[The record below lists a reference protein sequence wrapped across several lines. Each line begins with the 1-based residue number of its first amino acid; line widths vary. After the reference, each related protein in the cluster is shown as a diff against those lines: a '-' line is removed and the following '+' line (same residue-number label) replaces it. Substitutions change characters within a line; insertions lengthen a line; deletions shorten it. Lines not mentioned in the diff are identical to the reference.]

1 MTPRTEA
8 GLTPATGEAFQP
20 VITSEK
26 GREEGFIKEEKK
38 KKNPQ
43 IICLFHLLFCSVNTK
58 QGLSQAEGWHTRGEH
73 YKGISQP
80 PSSTEETTFSSP

>member
-1 MTPRTEA
+1 MTPRTQT

-38 KKNPQ
+38 KKKTPNYLLIPSAV
-43 IICLFHLLFCSVNTK
+43 LFGQHKAGAVT
-58 QGLSQAEGWHTRGEH
+58 G
-73 YKGISQP
+73 
-80 PSSTEETTFSSP
+80 